1 MDPLHLTASL
11 ADGVSMTGVAHRMQP
26 PCDGHRSPRDGHE
39 GEGGHRGSC
48 TQKTGWLPFSGLW
61 CRALGPA
68 NPRNTNGI
76 ADGVSTSD
84 FRHADGLR
92 WLKRHSR
99 TASGS
104 PRADVGHHEGKS
116 DYGSPQARG
125 WEACAP
131 CPRRRETRLRS
142 TTSHR
147 IWRYPAGAVGVL
159 GYSVIRAGCSRL
171 ADGRSVRRG
180 AGVPLVVACPQ
191 PRPDERPVVTLA
203 HTCVWRTGGAA
214 SSSLRLPRT

>member
-1 MDPLHLTASL
+1 MYPEN
-11 ADGVSMTGVAHRMQP
+11 RMAP
-26 PCDGHRSPRDGHE
+26 VR
-39 GEGGHRGSC
+39 
-48 TQKTGWLPFSGLW
+48 GLW
-61 CRALGPA
+61 YRALGPA

-99 TASGS
+99 TAPGS
-104 PRADVGHHEGKS
+104 PRADLGHHGGKS

-125 WEACAP
+125 WETCAP
-131 CPRRRETRLRS
+131 CPRRRETRLRN

-159 GYSVIRAGCSRL
+159 GYSVIRAGCSRS
-171 ADGRSVRRG
+171 ADGRSVRRR

-191 PRPDERPVVTLA
+191 PRPTNGRWSRSLTSASGEPR
-203 HTCVWRTGGAA
+203 GAS